1 MAYAQ
6 QGDTVR
12 IHFKGTLENGDVF
25 VSSFD
30 RKPVEFTIGEGQI
43 LPGIENAVVGMTEGE
58 SKTVELP
65 AEKAYGDKRE
75 ELVVTVDRKQ
85 FSDSVT
91 PEPGQRLKFRNQDG
105 SEIIAKVTDVSP
117 SNVTVDANHPLAG
130 EDVTFDLELVEI
142 M

>member
-6 QGDTVR
+6 HGDTVR

-30 RKPVEFTIGEGQI
+30 RKPVEFTIGDGQV

-58 SKTVELP
+58 SKTVELA
-65 AEKAYGDKRE
+65 AEKAFGDKRE
-75 ELVVTVDRKQ
+75 ELVVTVDRER
-85 FSDSVT
+85 FSDSVS

-105 SEIIAKVTDVSP
+105 SEIIAKVIDVSP
-117 SNVTVDANHPLAG
+117 SSVTVDANHPLAG

-142 M
+142 I